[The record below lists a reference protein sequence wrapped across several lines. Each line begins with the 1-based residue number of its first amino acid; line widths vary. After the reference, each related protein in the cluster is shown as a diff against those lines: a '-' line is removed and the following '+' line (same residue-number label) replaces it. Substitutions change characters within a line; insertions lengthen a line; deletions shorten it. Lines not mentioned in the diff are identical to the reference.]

1 MKNKI
6 LKSVLMAF
14 TLFFGLYMGGGL
26 FEAVV
31 IVPVWSASAEAA
43 RYWGS
48 NPLSAVEGARFF
60 LVLAP
65 LSALLGLVT
74 LVLGW
79 NSPQPMRFWL
89 RLGLAMFFAMF
100 IATLGFYVPEQLAIK
115 GPTMVRELSDAE
127 ITSRA
132 GRWVML
138 NYFRAVYGFA
148 ELFVVLKAFSYVLT
162 GAQASRLH

>member
-6 LKSVLMAF
+6 LKWVLFAF
-14 TLFFGLYMGGGL
+14 TLILGIYIGGGL

-60 LVLAP
+60 LVAAP
-65 LSALLGLVT
+65 LSALLALVT

-79 NSPQPMRFWL
+79 NAPQPMRFWL
-89 RLGLAMFFAMF
+89 RLGTGMFFAMF
-100 IATLGFYVPEQLAIK
+100 IATIGFYVPEQLAIK
-115 GPTMVRELSDAE
+115 GPTMVRELSDGE
-127 ITSRA
+127 IMSRA
-132 GRWVML
+132 SRWVML
-138 NYFRAVYGFA
+138 NYFRAMYSFA
-148 ELFVVLKAFSYVLT
+148 ELFVMLKAFSHSPL
-162 GAQASRLH
+162 LEKE

>member
-6 LKSVLMAF
+6 LKWVLFAF
-14 TLFFGLYMGGGL
+14 TLILGIYFGGGL
-26 FEAVV
+26 FEAAV
-31 IVPVWSASAEAA
+31 IVPVWSASAESA

-60 LVLAP
+60 LVVAP

-89 RLGLAMFFAMF
+89 RLGLGMFFAMF
-100 IATLGFYVPEQLAIK
+100 IATIGFYVPEQLAIK

-127 ITSRA
+127 IMSRA
-132 GRWVML
+132 SRWVML
-138 NYFRAVYGFA
+138 NYFRAVYSFV
-148 ELFVVLKAFSYVLT
+148 ELFVVLKAFSYSHLLN
-162 GAQASRLH
+162 RE

>member
-6 LKSVLMAF
+6 LKWALFAF
-14 TLFFGLYMGGGL
+14 TFVFGIYFGGGL

-60 LVLAP
+60 LVAAP

-79 NSPQPMRFWL
+79 NAPQPMRFWL
-89 RLGLAMFFAMF
+89 RLGMGMFFAMF

-127 ITSRA
+127 IMSRA

-138 NYFRAVYGFA
+138 NYVRAVYGFG
-148 ELFVVLKAFSYVLT
+148 ELFIILKAFSYSHLLK
-162 GAQASRLH
+162 GE